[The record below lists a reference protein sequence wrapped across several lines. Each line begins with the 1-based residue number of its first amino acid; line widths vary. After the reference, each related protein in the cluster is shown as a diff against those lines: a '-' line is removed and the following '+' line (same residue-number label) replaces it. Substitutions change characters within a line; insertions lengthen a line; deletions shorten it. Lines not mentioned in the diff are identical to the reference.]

1 MSATSSV
8 WYESLLTT
16 PTVIGDRERCLQAG
30 MDDHI
35 TSKHLKSIDC
45 NQELILPVEPLRRAD
60 LLNAI
65 TKLAGKGRE
74 VNHI

>member
-1 MSATSSV
+1 
-8 WYESLLTT
+8 
-16 PTVIGDRERCLQAG
+16 

-35 TSKHLKSIDC
+35 TSAYKLRDC
-45 NQELILPVEPLRRAD
+45 RLVLNGFAEPLRRAD

-65 TKLAGKGRE
+65 TKLAGRGRE